1 MILSHKTTTRLSLP
15 ETTRTGFTFA
25 GWFTEQTGG
34 DKVESGDKV
43 TIKNNRT
50 LYAHWT
56 NQYTLKFNFSNGTV
70 NSVVLDFNETTA
82 YPDGIM
88 KAMHTF
94 DK

>member
-1 MILSHKTTTRLSLP
+1 MYEPSTT
-15 ETTRTGFTFA
+15 EM
-25 GWFTEQTGG
+25 GG
-34 DKVESGDKV
+34 STD
-43 TIKNNRT
+43 

-56 NQYTLKFNFSNGTV
+56 NQYTLKFNFGNGTV

-88 KAMHTF
+88 KARYTF